1 MHKPYRKKWYHRL
14 FCFYTPFLI
23 LEHLHIAL
31 QSRPYLFFPRSHN
44 KKKTK
49 KKSLSIPIPCLI
61 LVHHRVIPCHLGHH
75 SRHSLPL
82 HTHHTSLLRHHASRL
97 SHHTGLLR
105 HHTRCAVIACS
116 EWTKGIILA
125 CVSQISASFH
135 THTHTHHHP
144 CFTGTKRGSYTY
156 QLLEDVVPRVYR
168 NRSSS

>member
-1 MHKPYRKKWYHRL
+1 MHKPYRKKRYHRL

-31 QSRPYLFFPRSHN
+31 QSRPFIFFLAHTTR
-44 KKKTK
+44 KKQ

-97 SHHTGLLR
+97 GHHTGLLR

-125 CVSQISASFH
+125 CVSLISASFH
-135 THTHTHHHP
+135 AHTLHHP
-144 CFTGTKRGSYTY
+144 CYPGRKEVKYI
-156 QLLEDVVPRVYR
+156 PAA
-168 NRSSS
+168 

>member
-1 MHKPYRKKWYHRL
+1 MLYNLAL
-14 FCFYTPFLI
+14 FIFSSLTQQ
-23 LEHLHIAL
+23 EK
-31 QSRPYLFFPRSHN
+31 N
-44 KKKTK
+44 K

-135 THTHTHHHP
+135 THTPHHP

-168 NRSSS
+168 NRSSSWPQRCLRAQTCPERPVEIVEVEEGVWRQSR